1 MLENT
6 QNNQD
11 NPQTNGLDN
20 LADDLGNDLV
30 DNLWDVASPGSA
42 SKEPTSTPTVEANV
56 MWGGTESGDL
66 WDDIEAS
73 VTDLVTSLGIGD
85 EEDKK
90 PKEEEH
96 VSSETVVASRAE
108 YEVAIKASSSD
119 LEAVADIV
127 AEEVSDEQDEKTV
140 RFDLGNV
147 LDSLSSGEDVN
158 YADTYIPLS
167 HSEKQK
173 KQDADDVEMT
183 DVDGDLDSDGDD
195 VDSDFNFDEN
205 AFSSMDIM
213 DEDDGASSKR
223 SEADDHV
230 KEIVSDK
237 GTEEVVKK
245 SAASAELNGLLQ
257 MDKSGDSSQSEEVT
271 GEIEAASDEDEEEDE
286 DGIRLSERARL
297 GRVIPEGEVITS
309 EHTLGHDVI
318 YAEADCSPDVPA
330 GGSHVL
336 KVLVT
341 IAIALIAVTVIV
353 AFYMRSGMQQP
364 EVHYIQKGAFQ
375 NDNGQFKHLYY
386 SSARNHIAMCSDVR
400 GVVWSGGKMVS
411 EFWPGNGGCARLVL
425 ADDGTRVW
433 YMDNNHQL
441 FEVNLIAGFG
451 FNPKLVTSL
460 NGIVGDEFAVS
471 NGAVSYFAQNDDLK
485 PVYRSVSLESKEV
498 KDVAIPDDAL
508 PCSGFAGSTYAYV
521 SKDAIHL
528 NAQAGE
534 TVASLEAPKLGCSRE
549 TALSCSMNGA
559 EDWVVLCKDSIRQGK
574 GKNAQE
580 PNHYNNVALR
590 SGASTFNLIRH
601 NEGTELVTTEQ
612 WIRLDNRNNMVVVPL
627 KQPLNNGFEV
637 AYHTDEKA
645 PLIGLNNDIIKFTI
659 DGQNAQYTQVIPP
672 RDKSTNELLGA
683 AFVGDGSHAVSLAS
697 NYTEGKSR
705 ISLWDLQ
712 EGRLVN
718 STPFNGII
726 EKINISNQ
734 GRYGFVVNELN
745 SGHITWINWL
755 TGELMGEFMPE
766 FPVENVVWSA
776 DDQHVLIQY
785 INRNADLFEVT
796 DKAVK
801 PMRSYT
807 ADVVVS
813 FADNDLLWHIE
824 GGEVYFERISDSSRS
839 VVNEK
844 LSEHLGETGIS
855 HILAHPYSDDVLFWG
870 EGGIWRYNV
879 ATKRLNLVSSDEISW
894 LIPDRSGNYVATSS
908 GLIELSTLEM
918 KALPELADNAPL
930 RWIGYKQYLQTA
942 DGRSIIDWQSQQ
954 VQQVLPDVTKLRFV
968 GLGGGEHPTN
978 NYALS
983 IRNNILSLEQLQS
996 DAAPRTVSAFGGEDT
1011 HSWCW
1016 ISANGEIQAQGNTC
1030 VSFMKDAEGK
1040 SLLSANNAAIS
1051 ASMKPLLSSAARVFE
1066 ATPIEFIDKV
1076 KLNITTVPEDA
1087 FLVFATAEGELP
1099 QPLTFE
1105 DGIVA
1110 APFTTELSLDT
1121 RWFALVVAAAGYE
1134 SRTMTFRPD
1143 RESIGM
1149 RIPLLPENASAAL
1162 QIRWLSPADDT
1173 EAKPAEVPADN
1184 QPADGKSGAQAAPNA
1199 IAFGDPVEVSEDLD
1213 IEMKALAFNHVDA
1226 LTTCLKKQHKPHH
1239 LLLALHDN
1247 QLVVADPALEEAAK
1261 TCVAPVVSDLNDKH
1275 ANGAL
1280 PELSDM
1286 ANLYIDIQ
1294 LSK

>member
-20 LADDLGNDLV
+20 LADDLGNELV
-30 DNLWDVASPGSA
+30 DSLWDVASPGSA
-42 SKEPTSTPTVEANV
+42 SKEPSSTPTVEANV
-56 MWGGTESGDL
+56 MWGTTDSGDL

-85 EEDKK
+85 DEDKK
-90 PKEEEH
+90 SDKDEH
-96 VSSETVVASRAE
+96 VSSETVVASRSDYDAT
-108 YEVAIKASSSD
+108 IKASSVESD
-119 LEAVADIV
+119 VLEDIV
-127 AEEVSDEQDEKTV
+127 EDEISDEQDEKTV

-147 LDSLSSGEDVN
+147 LDSLSPGEDVN

-167 HSEKQK
+167 REAK
-173 KQDADDVEMT
+173 KSAPANDADEVEMT
-183 DVDGDLDSDGDD
+183 DVDGELDVDGDEGD
-195 VDSDFNFDEN
+195 ADFNFDEN
-205 AFSSMDIM
+205 AFSSMDIS
-213 DEDDGASSKR
+213 DEVSGVSDKK
-223 SEADDHV
+223 SETDDHV

-237 GTEEVVKK
+237 GRAEVAKK
-245 SAASAELNGLLQ
+245 SAASAELNGLLE
-257 MDKSGDSSQSEEVT
+257 MDKEKTSESSEEA
-271 GEIEAASDEDEEEDE
+271 EAEAEDASDEEDLDDE
-286 DGIRLSERARL
+286 GIRLSERARL

-309 EHTLGHDVI
+309 DHEIGHDVI
-318 YAEADCSPDVPA
+318 YAESECSPEVPA
-330 GGSHVL
+330 GGSNVL

-433 YMDNNHQL
+433 YTDRNNQL
-441 FEVNLIAGFG
+441 FEVSLIAGFG
-451 FNPKLVTSL
+451 FNPKMVTNLS
-460 NGIVGDEFAVS
+460 GIEGDEFAVS
-471 NGAVSYFAQNDDLK
+471 NGKVSYFARNDDMK
-485 PVYRSVSLESKEV
+485 PVYRSVNLESKEV

-508 PCSGFAGSTYAYV
+508 PCSGFVGDSYAYV

-528 NAQAGE
+528 NGQAAE
-534 TVASLEAPKLGCSRE
+534 VVASLEAPKLGCSRE
-549 TALSCSMNGA
+549 VALSCSMNGT
-559 EDWVVLCKDSIRQGK
+559 EDWVVLCNDSIRQGK
-574 GKNAQE
+574 GKIAQE

-601 NEGTELVTTEQ
+601 NEGSELVTTEQ

-683 AFVGDGSHAVSLAS
+683 AFVGDGSHAVALSS

-726 EKINISNQ
+726 EKINISSQ

-755 TGELMGEFMPE
+755 TGELMGEIMPE

-776 DDQHVLIQY
+776 DEQHVLIYYVNQS
-785 INRNADLFEVT
+785 ADLFEVT

-807 ADVVVS
+807 SDVVVA
-813 FADNDLLWHIE
+813 FADNELLWHIE
-824 GGEVYFERISDSSRS
+824 GGEVYFERISDSARS

-879 ATKRLNLVSSDEISW
+879 ATKRLNLFSSDEISW
-894 LIPDRSGNYVATSS
+894 LVPDRSGNYVATSS
-908 GLIELSTLEM
+908 GLIELSTLET
-918 KALPELADNAPL
+918 KELPALADNSPL

-942 DGRSIIDWQSQQ
+942 DGNSIIDWQSQQ
-954 VQQVLPDVTKLRFV
+954 VLNVLPDVTKLRFV

-978 NYALS
+978 NYTLS
-983 IRNNILSLEQLQS
+983 IRNNILSLEQLQP
-996 DAAPRTVSAFGGEDT
+996 DASPRTVSAFSGEDT

-1040 SLLSANNAAIS
+1040 SLLSANNEAIS
-1051 ASMKPLLSSAARVFE
+1051 ASMKPLLSSAARAF
-1066 ATPIEFIDKV
+1066 TPTAIEFIDNV
-1076 KLNITTVPEDA
+1076 KLNIATIPEDA
-1087 FLVFATAEGELP
+1087 FLVFAPAEGELP
-1099 QPLTFE
+1099 PQLTFE
-1105 DGIVA
+1105 DGVVA
-1110 APFTTELSLDT
+1110 APFATELKLDT

-1134 SRTMTFRPD
+1134 SRTLTFRPD
-1143 RESIGM
+1143 RESIDM
-1149 RIPLLPENASAAL
+1149 RVPLLPENASAAL
-1162 QIRWLSPADDT
+1162 QIRWLSPADDI
-1173 EAKPAEVPADN
+1173 EEKPADAPADAA
-1184 QPADGKSGAQAAPNA
+1184 PADGKAAQAKPAV
-1199 IAFGDPVEVSEDLD
+1199 AFGDPVEVSEDLD
-1213 IEMKALAFNHVDA
+1213 IEMKALAFGHVDT
-1226 LTTCLKKQHKPHH
+1226 LNTCLKKQSKPHH

-1247 QLVVADPALEEAAK
+1247 QIVIADPALDEAMR
-1261 TCVAPVVSDLNDKH
+1261 TCVAPVVDDLNSRRDK
-1275 ANGAL
+1275 GAL
-1280 PELSDM
+1280 PELSEM
-1286 ANLYIDIQ
+1286 ANLYIDVL